1 MNPIIKLSLPE
12 KCKIIVV
19 SDIHTSCELLDK
31 MLKRAEYDPE
41 NDYLIIIG
49 DILEHW
55 HNNIKTLDYVYDLC
69 KNEKAICLL
78 GNNDTFAVR
87 MAFEYPY
94 GRFAEKFYYNDN
106 TFFQMARSVGYE
118 NCSEENWLDI
128 RRTVL
133 EKYGDQL
140 EWLRGL
146 PVCIETD
153 RYVFVHAGV
162 ENRADWHNTD
172 NNFAITVPWFLRK
185 ENPTGKWLV
194 VGHFPTYNYKRSNA
208 SNLPIIDE
216 TKKIIDIDG
225 GLSIKKACQM
235 NFLMIRKNGD
245 SYTHEIMWDAP
256 FEKRS
261 ITKDFEC
268 ELRPVYVDWSDQD
281 IEIIS
286 EKDGI
291 LYVKDNVTGGKGY
304 IPKHKVYE
312 NDGKLH
318 IYQFLSSFPKV
329 KRGEQ
334 VFVCEENNGLSLV
347 ITERAVVGWI
357 PSDIID

>member
-1 MNPIIKLSLPE
+1 MNPIEELSLPE
-12 KCKIIVV
+12 KCRIIVV

-31 MLKRAEYDPE
+31 MLKRASYDPE
-41 NDYLIIIG
+41 KDYLIIIG

-55 HNNIKTLDYVYDLC
+55 HNNINTLSYVYKLC
-69 KNEKAICLL
+69 KHEKAICLL
-78 GNNDTFAVR
+78 GNNDFFAVR

-94 GRFAEKFYYNDN
+94 ERFAEKFYYNEN
-106 TFFQMARSVGYE
+106 TFFQMARSAGYK

-133 EKYGDQL
+133 ERYGKQL

-146 PVCIETD
+146 PVCIESD

-172 NNFAITVPWFLRK
+172 NNFAVTVPWFLRK
-185 ENPTGKWLV
+185 DNPTGKWLV

-216 TKKIIDIDG
+216 SKKIIDIDG

-235 NFLMIRKNGD
+235 NFLMIHKNGD
-245 SYTHEIMWDAP
+245 SYTNEIMWDAP

-268 ELRPVYVDWSDQD
+268 ELRPVYVDWSNQD

-291 LYVKDNVTGGKGY
+291 IYVKGNVTGGKGY